1 VVCSQP
7 LSPSVAFQLGQVRLQ
22 IPLHASQGP
31 PPPTGL
37 SLSYQGAA
45 SAVGKGMGSWPWPPA
60 LWSPEWLGFP
70 ELRSMVPGDW
80 QDPSW
85 SQLHCYMC
93 SAGQAC
99 SFLRY
104 VLGSHDYDSS
114 SPGYLT
120 SPQVVDI
127 ALSHLVKEE
136 TDFFFLVSN
145 DFYFFSFILGIY
157 QHIHICIYR

>member
-1 VVCSQP
+1 MVCSQP
-7 LSPSVAFQLGQVRLQ
+7 LSSSVAFQLGQVRVLQ
-22 IPLHASQGP
+22 VPLHTSQGP
-31 PPPTGL
+31 PLPTGL
-37 SLSYQGAA
+37 SQLPG
-45 SAVGKGMGSWPWPPA
+45 GCFCCGRGGPWPPA
-60 LWSPEWLGFP
+60 LCSPEWLGFP
-70 ELRSMVPGDW
+70 ELRNMVPGDR

-99 SFLRY
+99 SFLRC

-120 SPQVVDI
+120 SPQVVDT

-136 TDFFFLVSN
+136 TDFFFG
-145 DFYFFSFILGIY
+145 F
-157 QHIHICIYR
+157 